1 MLDQPWSWQAKQ
13 SYIVWDQELNILF
26 DKAEAKFADKVVL
39 EPLSLELSER
49 RIGIIGLNGSGKST
63 FSRMVN
69 GLVLPSSGR
78 VLTNGHDTAIDG
90 AKVRAAVGYIFQ
102 NPANQ
107 IVLPLIKDDVA
118 LGLQSRGLSKQE
130 LANTVSA
137 VLDRIGIAH
146 LSERRAHELSGGEL
160 QLAALA
166 SVLVTEPDIVI
177 MDEPTNQLDL
187 KNRNIVERT
196 IRELKENVIVVS
208 HDLTLLSGF
217 DRVLLFHQGK
227 LVEDG
232 PAAETIAHYLALV
245 S

>member
-1 MLDQPWSWQAKQ
+1 M
-13 SYIVWDQELNILF
+13 NILF
-26 DKAEAKFADKVVL
+26 DRAEAKFADKVVL

-49 RIGIIGLNGSGKST
+49 RIGIIGLNGSGKTT

-78 VLTNGHDTAIDG
+78 VVTNGYDTAADG
-90 AKVRAAVGYIFQ
+90 TKVRAAVGYIFQ

-107 IVLPLIKDDVA
+107 IVLPLIKDDIA
-118 LGLQSRGLSKQE
+118 LGLQSRRLSKLE
-130 LANTVSA
+130 VTDAVSNA
-137 VLDRIGIAH
+137 LDRIGITH
-146 LSERRAHELSGGEL
+146 LAERRAHELSGGEL

-166 SVLVTEPDIVI
+166 SVLVTSPDIVI

-187 KNRNIVERT
+187 RNRNIVERT
-196 IRELKENVIVVS
+196 IRDLEENVIVVS

-217 DRVLLFHQGK
+217 DRILLFHQGK
-227 LVEDG
+227 LIDDG
-232 PAAETIAHYLALV
+232 PADETIAHYLALA

>member
-1 MLDQPWSWQAKQ
+1 M
-13 SYIVWDQELNILF
+13 NILF
-26 DKAEAKFADKVVL
+26 DRAEAKFADKVVL

-78 VLTNGHDTAIDG
+78 VVTNGHDTASDG

-107 IVLPLIKDDVA
+107 IVLPLIKDDIA
-118 LGLQSRGLSKQE
+118 LGLQSRGFSKQE
-130 LANTVSA
+130 TAVAVSS
-137 VLDRIGIAH
+137 VLDRVGITH
-146 LSERRAHELSGGEL
+146 LAERRAHELSGGEL

-166 SVLVTEPDIVI
+166 SVLVTSPDIVI

-187 KNRNIVERT
+187 RNRNIVERT
-196 IRELKENVIVVS
+196 IRDLQENVIVVS

-227 LVEDG
+227 LIDDG
-232 PAAETIAHYLALV
+232 PADETIAHYLALA

>member
-1 MLDQPWSWQAKQ
+1 M
-13 SYIVWDQELNILF
+13 NILF

-232 PAAETIAHYLALV
+232 PADETIAHYLALV

>member
-1 MLDQPWSWQAKQ
+1 MWGQKLK
-13 SYIVWDQELNILF
+13 ILF

-39 EPLSLELSER
+39 EPLSLELSQR

-69 GLVLPSSGR
+69 GLILPSSGR
-78 VLTNGHDTAIDG
+78 VVTNGHDTATDG
-90 AKVRAAVGYIFQ
+90 AKVRTAVGYIFQ
-102 NPANQ
+102 TPANQ
-107 IVLPLIKDDVA
+107 IVLPLIKDDIA
-118 LGLQSRGLSKQE
+118 LGLQSRGLNKQE
-130 LANTVSA
+130 IAAAVSN

-146 LSERRAHELSGGEL
+146 LAERRAHELSGGEL

-166 SVLVTEPDIVI
+166 SVLVTSPDIVI

-187 KNRNIVERT
+187 RNRNIVEQT
-196 IRELKENVIVVS
+196 IRDLEENVIVVS

-227 LVEDG
+227 LIQDG
-232 PAAETIAHYLALV
+232 PVDETIAHYLALA
-245 S
+245 

>member
-1 MLDQPWSWQAKQ
+1 M
-13 SYIVWDQELNILF
+13 NILF
-26 DKAEAKFADKVVL
+26 DRAEAKFADKVVL
-39 EPLSLELSER
+39 EPLSVELSER

-63 FSRMVN
+63 FSRMIN

-78 VLTNGHDTAIDG
+78 VVTNGHDTASNG

-107 IVLPLIKDDVA
+107 IVLPLIKDDIA

-130 LANTVSA
+130 IAVVVSS
-137 VLDRIGIAH
+137 VLDRVGITH
-146 LSERRAHELSGGEL
+146 LAERRAHELSGGEL

-166 SVLVTEPDIVI
+166 SVLVTSPDIVI

-187 KNRNIVERT
+187 RNRNIVERT
-196 IRELKENVIVVS
+196 IRDLDENIIVVS

-227 LVEDG
+227 LIDDG
-232 PAAETIAHYLALV
+232 PADETIAHYLALA

>member
-1 MLDQPWSWQAKQ
+1 M
-13 SYIVWDQELNILF
+13 NILF

-187 KNRNIVERT
+187 KNRNIVGRT

-232 PAAETIAHYLALV
+232 PADETIAHYLALV

>member
-1 MLDQPWSWQAKQ
+1 M
-13 SYIVWDQELNILF
+13 NILF

-78 VLTNGHDTAIDG
+78 VLTNGHDTATDG

-232 PAAETIAHYLALV
+232 PADETIAHYLALV

>member
-1 MLDQPWSWQAKQ
+1 MLDQTWSSQAKQ
-13 SYIVWDQELNILF
+13 NYIVWDQELNILF
-26 DKAEAKFADKVVL
+26 DKAEAQFADKVVL

-49 RIGIIGLNGSGKST
+49 RIGIIGLNGSGKTT

-78 VLTNGHDTAIDG
+78 VLTNGHDTATDG

-118 LGLQSRGLSKQE
+118 LGLQSRGLRKQE

-137 VLDRIGIAH
+137 ALDRIGIAH

-166 SVLVTEPDIVI
+166 SVLATEPDIVI

-187 KNRNIVERT
+187 RNRNIVERT

-232 PAAETIAHYLALV
+232 PADETIARYLALV

>member
-1 MLDQPWSWQAKQ
+1 M
-13 SYIVWDQELNILF
+13 NILF

-118 LGLQSRGLSKQE
+118 LGLQSLGLSKQE

-187 KNRNIVERT
+187 RNRNIVERT

-208 HDLTLLSGF
+208 HDLTLLAGF

-232 PAAETIAHYLALV
+232 PADETIAHYLVLV

>member
-1 MLDQPWSWQAKQ
+1 M
-13 SYIVWDQELNILF
+13 NILF
-26 DKAEAKFADKVVL
+26 DKAEAQFADKVVL

-49 RIGIIGLNGSGKST
+49 RIGIIGLNGSGKTT

-78 VLTNGHDTAIDG
+78 VLTNGHDTATDG

-118 LGLQSRGLSKQE
+118 LGLQSRGLRKQE

-137 VLDRIGIAH
+137 ALDRIGIAH

-166 SVLVTEPDIVI
+166 SVLATEPDIVI

-187 KNRNIVERT
+187 RNRNIVERT

-232 PAAETIAHYLALV
+232 PADETIARYLALV

>member
-1 MLDQPWSWQAKQ
+1 M
-13 SYIVWDQELNILF
+13 NILF
-26 DKAEAKFADKVVL
+26 DRAEAKFADKVVL
-39 EPLSLELSER
+39 EPLSLKLSER

-78 VLTNGHDTAIDG
+78 VVTNGHDTASDG

-107 IVLPLIKDDVA
+107 IVLPLIKDDIA
-118 LGLQSRGLSKQE
+118 LGLQSRGLTKQE
-130 LANTVSA
+130 IAFAVSS
-137 VLDRIGIAH
+137 VLDRIGITH
-146 LSERRAHELSGGEL
+146 LAERRAHELSGGEL

-166 SVLVTEPDIVI
+166 SVLVTSPDIVI

-187 KNRNIVERT
+187 RNRNIVERT
-196 IRELKENVIVVS
+196 IRDLEENVIVVS

-227 LVEDG
+227 LIADG
-232 PAAETIAHYLALV
+232 PVDETIAQYLALA

>member
-1 MLDQPWSWQAKQ
+1 M
-13 SYIVWDQELNILF
+13 NILF
-26 DKAEAKFADKVVL
+26 DRAEAKFADKVVL

-78 VLTNGHDTAIDG
+78 VVTNGHDTASDG

-107 IVLPLIKDDVA
+107 IVLPLIKDDIA
-118 LGLQSRGLSKQE
+118 LGLQSRGFSKQE
-130 LANTVSA
+130 TAIAVSS
-137 VLDRIGIAH
+137 VLDRVGITH
-146 LSERRAHELSGGEL
+146 LAERRAHELSGGEL

-166 SVLVTEPDIVI
+166 SVLVTSPDIVI

-187 KNRNIVERT
+187 RNRNIVERT
-196 IRELKENVIVVS
+196 IRDLQENVIVVS

-227 LVEDG
+227 LIDDG
-232 PAAETIAHYLALV
+232 PADETIAHYLALA